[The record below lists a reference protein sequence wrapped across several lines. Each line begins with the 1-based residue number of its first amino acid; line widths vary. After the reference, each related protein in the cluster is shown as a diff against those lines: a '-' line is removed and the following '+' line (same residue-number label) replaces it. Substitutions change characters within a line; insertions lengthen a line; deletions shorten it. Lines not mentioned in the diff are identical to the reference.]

1 MTVKRMNKKTEIKEL
16 KVEKLIDL
24 SAFAENWTAP
34 YVERQQL
41 KEFSGGALNART
53 MANLDSK
60 GKGIKGR
67 ISMGRKILYPV
78 HEVVAWMEARASLPK
93 KGKVGQEGGRV

>member
-1 MTVKRMNKKTEIKEL
+1 
-16 KVEKLIDL
+16 
-24 SAFAENWTAP
+24 
-34 YVERQQL
+34 
-41 KEFSGGALNART
+41 